1 MWEVTLISK
10 RTVEGERPFE
20 CKDKITFMF
29 DTVLS
34 MTNFIEAALKKT
46 TDTVEVNIKYLE
58 SKEGE
63 E

>member
-1 MWEVTLISK
+1 MWEVTLIAK
-10 RTVEGERPFE
+10 RTVKSETPFE
-20 CKDKITFMF
+20 CKEQITFMF

-34 MTNFIEAALKKT
+34 MTNFIETALKKT
-46 TDTVEVNIKYLE
+46 TDTVEVKIKYLE